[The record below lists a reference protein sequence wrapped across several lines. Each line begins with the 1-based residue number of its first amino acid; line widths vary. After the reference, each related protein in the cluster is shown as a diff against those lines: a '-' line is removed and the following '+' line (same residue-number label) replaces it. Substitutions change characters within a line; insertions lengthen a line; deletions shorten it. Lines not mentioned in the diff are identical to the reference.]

1 MVLGEPLIHMRKIS
15 YWTSIMYVSQKSVQ
29 ERLRINGKSKTIQ
42 LLQGISMDLGW
53 KWPLSHCQF
62 AFRFFRYLKKTHT
75 NEQRQQAKQTK
86 NPGTSSRIWV
96 TIYKILQLPH
106 TQILQ
111 LPKSSPQSVNQ
122 IFHCCFE
129 QEKSSEGRDIL
140 YDACKSCSQVKSDTE
155 KNPKSCRILRGTT
168 TA

>member
-1 MVLGEPLIHMRKIS
+1 MIPLPLPICFPLFQILKENTHK
-15 YWTSIMYVSQKSVQ
+15 WTTTK
-29 ERLRINGKSKTIQ
+29 NKT
-42 LLQGISMDLGW
+42 
-53 KWPLSHCQF
+53 
-62 AFRFFRYLKKTHT
+62 
-75 NEQRQQAKQTK
+75 NK

-129 QEKSSEGRDIL
+129 QEKFSEGRDIL
-140 YDACKSCSQVKSDTE
+140 YDACKSCSQVNSEVE
-155 KNPKSCRILRGTT
+155 KNSKGCRILHGATHNLQT
-168 TA
+168 EMLALLSKTILSSSPESLSLATQHGWL

>member
-1 MVLGEPLIHMRKIS
+1 
-15 YWTSIMYVSQKSVQ
+15 
-29 ERLRINGKSKTIQ
+29 
-42 LLQGISMDLGW
+42 MDLGW

-168 TA
+168 HNLETETLALLSNAISSSSPESLGLATRHRRR